1 MTSPDA
7 MTDADQAELSHFE
20 VLVASRRTNL
30 RMDLQRPVPME
41 LIERLCAAAVWAP
54 NHKRTWPW
62 RFAMFKGDG
71 RAHLGQVIG
80 DEMARAGGFDAEKI
94 AKNRT
99 KYGRAP
105 MVLAVGS
112 VLGDRP
118 SVTAENRD
126 AVAAAIEN
134 LLLAATAAGLGSYWS
149 SCSPELWPVVSELC
163 GFETGT
169 AVIGL
174 IYLGWLIGD
183 VPVPERPVPELRIIS
198 D

>member
-1 MTSPDA
+1 MPH
-7 MTDADQAELSHFE
+7 TDLPELGRFE
-20 VLVASRRTNL
+20 LLVASRRTNL
-30 RMDLQRPVPME
+30 RMDTQRAVPVE
-41 LIERLCAAAVWAP
+41 LAEHLCRIASWAP

-62 RFAMFKGDG
+62 RFAAFTGAG
-71 RAHLGQVIG
+71 RAHLGQVIA

-112 VLGDRP
+112 VPGDRP

-149 SCSPELWPVVSELC
+149 SCSPEMWPVVSELC
-163 GFETGT
+163 GFEAGT

-183 VPVPERPVPELRIIS
+183 VPVPERPVPALRIIG